1 MEENFANK
9 VTDKGLIFKIY
20 EQLIQHNIKTNKQPK
35 QKMGKRTVNQN
46 YNEVSSYTS
55 QNSHYQKVCKY

>member
-1 MEENFANK
+1 M
-9 VTDKGLIFKIY
+9 TDKGLIFKIY

-46 YNEVSSYTS
+46 YNGASYQSQMQSSKGDLTAMELLRS
-55 QNSHYQKVCKY
+55 M